1 MREWIAWPS
10 ESLDSKVKS
19 MWSTGAMAAADNFVK
34 VFLGLPL
41 AFTCSCNHSAGV
53 KLLPW
58 ESGKNKGIMQDKVCF
73 ELAVVG

>member
-19 MWSTGAMAAADNFVK
+19 TWSTGAMAAADNFVK

-53 KLLPW
+53 TLLPLGV
-58 ESGKNKGIMQDKVCF
+58 GKEQGNYAG
-73 ELAVVG
+73 